1 MGTRAK
7 QLKML
12 TPALLRA
19 VHWQP
24 VPVAAA
30 GSALL
35 LWWRWDA
42 TADPTYAVWTLRSVA
57 LLLAVAVA
65 FARDDRTRATLAAVP
80 TPLSWRA
87 TVQLGCVAG
96 PASLVWCA
104 ALASVDRHVD
114 GSVPVAAM
122 TLEAVTLAAVVLAF
136 SGGLVRW
143 RDVGDPG
150 IVVAPA
156 MLGLGLLLLQ
166 LPRSIAL
173 AVTPGPGW
181 NSAHVRWSVLL
192 GVAVAILALS
202 LRDPAARR
210 RVFP

>member
-1 MGTRAK
+1 
-7 QLKML
+7 ML
-12 TPALLRA
+12 TPVLLRS

-42 TADPTYAVWTLRSVA
+42 MADSTDALWTLRSVA
-57 LLLAVAVA
+57 VLLAVAVA
-65 FARDDRTRATLAAVP
+65 FAFDERTRATLAAVP
-80 TPLSWRA
+80 TPLYWRA
-87 TVQLGCVAG
+87 TVRLVCVAG
-96 PASLVWCA
+96 PAALVWCA
-104 ALASVDRHVD
+104 ALASVGTRVD
-114 GSVPVAAM
+114 GTVPIAAV
-122 TLEAVTLAAVVLAF
+122 TLEAVTLAAAVLAL

-143 RDVGDPG
+143 RDVSDPG

-156 MLGLGLLLLQ
+156 ILGVGILLPQ
-166 LPRSIAL
+166 LPHSIAL
-173 AVTPGPGW
+173 AVTPGSSW

-202 LRDPAARR
+202 LRDPADRR
-210 RVFP
+210 RVFH

>member
-1 MGTRAK
+1 
-7 QLKML
+7 ML

-30 GSALL
+30 GSTVL

-42 TADPTYAVWTLRSVA
+42 TADPTYALWTLRSVA

-65 FARDDRTRATLAAVP
+65 FALDDRTRATLAAVP

-87 TVQLGCVAG
+87 TVGLGYVAG
-96 PASLVWCA
+96 PAALVWCA
-104 ALASVDRHVD
+104 ALASVDRHAE

-136 SGGLVRW
+136 SGGLLRW
-143 RDVGDPG
+143 RDVTDPG
-150 IVVAPA
+150 VVAA
-156 MLGLGLLLLQ
+156 SALLGLGVLVPQ

-181 NSAHVRWSVLL
+181 NSAHLRWSVLL

-210 RVFP
+210 RVFL

>member
-1 MGTRAK
+1 
-7 QLKML
+7 ML

-19 VHWQP
+19 VHWQALL
-24 VPVAAA
+24 VAAA

-42 TADPTYAVWTLRSVA
+42 MADPTYAVWVLRSVA

-65 FARDDRTRATLAAVP
+65 FALDDRTRSTLAAVP

-87 TVQLGCVAG
+87 TVRLVCVAG
-96 PASLVWCA
+96 PAALVWCA
-104 ALASVDRHVD
+104 ALASVGQRVD
-114 GSVPVAAM
+114 GSIPVAAM
-122 TLEAVTLAAVVLAF
+122 TLEAVTLAAVVLAL

-143 RDVGDPG
+143 RDVSDPG

-156 MLGLGLLLLQ
+156 ILGLGLLLPQ

-173 AVTPGPGW
+173 AVAPGPAW
-181 NSAHVRWSVLL
+181 SSAHVRWSVLL
-192 GVAVAILALS
+192 VVALAILALS

-210 RVFP
+210 RVFLRA